1 MRSSIKKLS
10 DDLYLLKIKKG
21 ETLRYF
27 VIGEDYELSYELFSL
42 IDDGEFN
49 EKEFFENININMI
62 KDTLDEVN
70 NRDEFDCL
78 YHDMDE
84 TGNPIIKGDDNE

>member
-1 MRSSIKKLS
+1 MRSSLKKLD

-21 ETLRYF
+21 SMIRYF

-42 IDDGEFN
+42 IDDSNFN
-49 EKEFFENININMI
+49 EKEFFENINTKMI
-62 KDTLDEVN
+62 RDTLDEIN

-84 TGNPIIKGDDNE
+84 IGNPIIKGDEE